1 MKISRFSVAIFT
13 GIALLFANNSFA
25 DWDVEAYQDDVI
37 VQDNPAWP
45 MPYNDNYAEESVD
58 DGSDYYQDE
67 YVEEEENVWPM
78 PYTDTYTDIDTLA
91 ENPDYSSQKE
101 QTTNVMQ
108 SKEPDT
114 GWTGGP
120 SYTPPYGNPPVTEGI
135 IPPAD
140 SNMPLAN
147 KELVVDDGVRVLSA
161 SMPPGYPLIEEEVQV
176 KEVVMETE
184 ETQILQ
190 DSVRDWIAKEGQTL
204 REVLQQWADIEGWEL
219 VWNTKREYPLK
230 ASAIFR
236 GRFKDVSAAIIRSFS
251 RATPQPLAK
260 YYLGNRVLL
269 IKTLEENDG

>member
-1 MKISRFSVAIFT
+1 MKLSRFS
-13 GIALLFANNSFA
+13 IALFASLVLLYSNDSFA
-25 DWDVEAYQDDVI
+25 DWDVEPYPNQYDQQDT
-37 VQDNPAWP
+37 PAWP
-45 MPYNDNYAEESVD
+45 MPYSDNYADETLD
-58 DGSDYYQDE
+58 DGSDYYEDE
-67 YVEEEENVWPM
+67 FIEESETVWPL

-91 ENPDYSSQKE
+91 QTPDYSSQKQE
-101 QTTNVMQ
+101 TTDRLQ

-120 SYTPPYGNPPVTEGI
+120 NYTPPAGNPPVTEGI
-135 IPPAD
+135 IPPDD

-147 KELVVDDGVRVLSA
+147 KDLIVDDGVRVLSA
-161 SMPPGYPLIEEEVQV
+161 SMPPGYPLIEEQVEV
-176 KEVVMETE
+176 KEIVMETPE
-184 ETQILQ
+184 NKILQ
-190 DSVRDWIAKEGQTL
+190 DSVRDWVAKEGQTL

-260 YYLGNRVLL
+260 YYLGNRVLV